1 MTDKKIYSI
10 DIELPDGTS
19 VTSGASDS
27 DVKSYYNADIELP
40 EGYVINDEGKTDHIN
55 RKTSSPEEEA
65 AVQAKFKKE
74 HMGMKAKTHLANTII
89 YIVLVIMTV
98 VWLLPFVCILL
109 ESFRVESTCRVGY
122 IIPKVWGFDN
132 YINLF
137 TKTNF
142 RSEERR
148 VGKEC
153 RSRWSPYH

>member
-74 HMGMKAKTHLANTII
+74 HMGMKAKTHLANTTDIPEIKEIRLII
-89 YIVLVIMTV
+89 SAISLTLI
-98 VWLLPFVCILL
+98 
-109 ESFRVESTCRVGY
+109 
-122 IIPKVWGFDN
+122 
-132 YINLF
+132 LF
-137 TKTNF
+137 TAFIILPK
-142 RSEERR
+142 RKRR
-148 VGKEC
+148 LPKSSV
-153 RSRWSPYH
+153 

>member
-19 VTSGASDS
+19 VTSGASDY

-55 RKTSSPEEEA
+55 RRTSSPEEEA

-89 YIVLVIMTV
+89 YIVLILMTV
-98 VWLLPFVCILL
+98 IWLL
-109 ESFRVESTCRVGY
+109 S
-122 IIPKVWGFDN
+122 
-132 YINLF
+132 
-137 TKTNF
+137 
-142 RSEERR
+142 
-148 VGKEC
+148 
-153 RSRWSPYH
+153 